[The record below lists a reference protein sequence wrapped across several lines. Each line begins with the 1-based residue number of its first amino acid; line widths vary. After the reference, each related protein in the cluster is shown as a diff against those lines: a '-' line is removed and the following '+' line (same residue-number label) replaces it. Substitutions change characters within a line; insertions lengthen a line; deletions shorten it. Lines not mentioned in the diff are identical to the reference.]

1 MKKLILAIFLLFLF
15 PVLAF
20 AATTNN
26 KPVTQLVWN
35 NPSTNTDVTSILIT
49 CGSLTYSATAS
60 TAITAGSQGSVP
72 LSSVLTATG
81 TYTCSA
87 AAVNANGTG
96 ASDTDPVPITA
107 TSSGFTIAVT
117 VPDALTGLTAQ

>member
-1 MKKLILAIFLLFLF
+1 MRKLIFLMLCLFSAA
-15 PVLAF
+15 AF
-20 AATTNN
+20 GATAN
-26 KPVTQLVWN
+26 KTVTELLWN

-60 TAITAGSQGSVP
+60 TAITAGQQGSVP
-72 LSSVLTATG
+72 LSSVLTASG

-87 AAVNANGTG
+87 QAVDANGAG
-96 ASDTDPVPITA
+96 AADADPVPITA

>member
-1 MKKLILAIFLLFLF
+1 MRKLLFLLLCLF

-20 AATTNN
+20 GATAN
-26 KPVTQLVWN
+26 KTVTELVWN
-35 NPSTNTDVTSILIT
+35 NPATNTDVTSILIT

-60 TAITAGSQGSVP
+60 TAITAGQQGSVP
-72 LSSVLTATG
+72 LSSVLTASG

-87 AAVNANGTG
+87 QAVDANGAG
-96 ASDTDPVPITA
+96 AADADPVPITA

>member
-1 MKKLILAIFLLFLF
+1 MRKLLFMILMLF
-15 PVLAF
+15 SGLAF
-20 AATTNN
+20 GATVN
-26 KPVTQLVWN
+26 KTVTSLIWN
-35 NPSTNTDVTSILIT
+35 NPATNTDTTSILIT

-60 TAITAGSQGSVP
+60 TAITAGQTGTVP
-72 LSSVLTATG
+72 LSSVLTTPG

-87 AAVNANGTG
+87 AAVNANGAG

-107 TSSGFTIAVT
+107 TSTGFTIAVT